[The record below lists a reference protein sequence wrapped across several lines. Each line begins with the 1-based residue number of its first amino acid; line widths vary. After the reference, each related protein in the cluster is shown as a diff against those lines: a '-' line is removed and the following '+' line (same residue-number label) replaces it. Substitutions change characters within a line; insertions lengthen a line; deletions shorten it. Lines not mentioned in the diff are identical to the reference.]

1 MNGAQKVTDH
11 NGEVVTV
18 FFDRMIGYINIRY
31 IRDATGKDVFG
42 RYTSAQIQELK
53 KQIQ

>member
-1 MNGAQKVTDH
+1 MNEAQKATDH

-18 FFDRMIGYINIRY
+18 FFERRIGYINIRY

-42 RYTSAQIQELK
+42 RYTSAQIQGLR